1 MHPGL
6 SPAQGSG
13 IAAAVARVLS
23 ESLGVAADRITP
35 EARLIEDLEID
46 SLDRIELVFA
56 LESAF
61 GIEIPDAEIAAVR
74 TVGDVSGRIEAA
86 LGNQET

>member
-1 MHPGL
+1 VHPEL
-6 SPAQGSG
+6 SPRQVSG
-13 IAAAVARVLS
+13 TAATVARVLS

-61 GIEIPDAEIAAVR
+61 GIEIPDSAIAAVR
-74 TVGDVSGRIEAA
+74 TVGDISDRIEAA
-86 LGNQET
+86 LGDQR

>member
-1 MHPGL
+1 MHPEL
-6 SPAQGSG
+6 SPRQGSG
-13 IAAAVARVLS
+13 TAATVGRVLS

-61 GIEIPDAEIAAVR
+61 GIEIPDSEIAAVR
-74 TVGDVSGRIEAA
+74 TVGDISDRIEAA
-86 LGNQET
+86 LGDQR